1 MTGKKYFAYG
11 SNMFVRRLQK
21 RVPGATALGVYTLT
35 AHDLRFHK
43 LSNKDCSGKCDAYF
57 TDNPSDAV
65 IGRLF
70 AIDAA
75 EEDALDKIEGLGKG
89 YEKKEVRVVGENGE
103 TETAFTYYAD
113 PECINEHLRPFT
125 WYKKH
130 VLVGAKEAELPDDY
144 IKKIEAVAADE
155 DMDSVRAEKELQLHD

>member
-43 LSNKDCSGKCDAYF
+43 LSNNDFSGKCDAHF
-57 TDNPSDAV
+57 TGNPSDAV

-70 AIDAA
+70 TIDVA
-75 EEDALDKIEGLGKG
+75 EENTLDEFEGYKKG
-89 YEKKEVRVVGENGE
+89 YEKKDVCVVGENGDA
-103 TETAFTYYAD
+103 ETAFTYYAD
-113 PECINEHLRPFT
+113 PQCINEHLRPFT

-130 VLVGAKEAELPDDY
+130 VLVGAKEAE
-144 IKKIEAVAADE
+144 IGFGCVAIA
-155 DMDSVRAEKELQLHD
+155 RRLH